1 VVNGYLDELAY
12 DNGAV
17 VQVQV
22 DTGQIAVAYPY
33 HPGGKPF
40 DAQTI
45 CWGVEVLSMG
55 RGSAP
60 SQQWRQ
66 PPIV

>member
-22 DTGQIAVAYPY
+22 DTGQIAVAYP
-33 HPGGKPF
+33 F
-40 DAQTI
+40 IRA
-45 CWGVEVLSMG
+45 
-55 RGSAP
+55 GSRLTLRRFAGA
-60 SQQWRQ
+60 
-66 PPIV
+66 